1 MIAIFLA
8 TVYRVCRESRPAA
21 DLGESECLP
30 RFPIYKVIIVIILL
44 VGHSFAEDQIVLNW
58 FKSRRSIMYVFAVV
72 IECPKHCCPLDLE
85 STRVKL
91 RRIHSLSG

>member
-8 TVYRVCRESRPAA
+8 AVYRVCRESRPAA

-44 VGHSFAEDQIVLNW
+44 VGHSFAMDQIVLIW
-58 FKSRRSIMYVFAVV
+58 SRESIMYVFAVV

>member
-44 VGHSFAEDQIVLNW
+44 VGHSFAEDQIVLIW
-58 FKSRRSIMYVFAVV
+58 LKSRKCKMYVFAVV

>member
-8 TVYRVCRESRPAA
+8 AVYRVCRESRPAA

-30 RFPIYKVIIVIILL
+30 RFPIYKVIIVIMLL
-44 VGHSFAEDQIVLNW
+44 VGHSFVLVW
-58 FKSRRSIMYVFAVV
+58 LKLRKSIMYVFAVV